1 MDESVAHHY
10 WRLHRCIKHQTE
22 ITIMMTTFAS
32 KRKQPVKMIVFVW
45 IANQK
50 RTYKCVSMSWKTGKS
65 KRETVCLI
73 GWSKN
78 STILLNGKLNATGGK
93 FPMHIFQFSV
103 HGGPGHQNHF
113 PMSSQIRLP
122 SADFQIKMKGTQY
135 QCQCQQR
142 ILRFFP
148 INIFINKLLIIFT
161 HARMILT

>member
-1 MDESVAHHY
+1 MDGSVAHHY

-50 RTYKCVSMSWKTGKS
+50 RTYKCVSMSWITGKS

-103 HGGPGHQNHF
+103 HGGLDTKIISLCLRKYGC
-113 PMSSQIRLP
+113 RLP
-122 SADFQIKMKGTQY
+122 IFKSKWKAHNTNASVNKEFYDFSPLIFS
-135 QCQCQQR
+135 
-142 ILRFFP
+142 L
-148 INIFINKLLIIFT
+148 INF
-161 HARMILT
+161 

>member
-1 MDESVAHHY
+1 MDGSVAHHY

-50 RTYKCVSMSWKTGKS
+50 RTYKCVSLSWITGKS

-73 GWSKN
+73 GWSRN

-113 PMSSQIRLP
+113 LCLRKYGCRLP
-122 SADFQIKMKGTQY
+122 ISKSKWKAHNTNASVNKEFYDFSPLIFS
-135 QCQCQQR
+135 
-142 ILRFFP
+142 L
-148 INIFINKLLIIFT
+148 INF
-161 HARMILT
+161 